1 MLNSHVTTPLISDKS
16 GIKVRHPMTPGVH
29 PCVLAL
35 GSQPATMADMG
46 TQGRDTEFS
55 EMNAALERES
65 ADPVAERI
73 EGSGY
78 RLQMTLIDLIDF
90 ALQIQHLRWNLFDEP
105 ELRSQLDDLGA
116 LVRAGSDSVAQRLR
130 DLGLAPDG
138 TVAAVYQDLLFEP
151 LPSGP
156 FDAQS
161 ATTVFAPRLDQ
172 MDNRLR
178 GSITIIDDLDPESAD
193 VLETIA
199 DEVSAWTRHLPADA

>member
-1 MLNSHVTTPLISDKS
+1 
-16 GIKVRHPMTPGVH
+16 
-29 PCVLAL
+29 
-35 GSQPATMADMG
+35 MADMG

>member
-1 MLNSHVTTPLISDKS
+1 
-16 GIKVRHPMTPGVH
+16 MT
-29 PCVLAL
+29 
-35 GSQPATMADMG
+35 DMG
-46 TQGRDTEFS
+46 TQGRDTEFT

-73 EGSGY
+73 QGSGY
-78 RLQMTLIDLIDF
+78 RLQMSLIDLIDL

-105 ELRSQLDDLGA
+105 ELRSQLDDLDA

-130 DLGLAPDG
+130 DLGIAPDG

-156 FDAQS
+156 FNAGS

-178 GSITIIDDLDPESAD
+178 SSITIIDTLDPESAD
-193 VLETIA
+193 VLETIVNQ
-199 DEVSAWTRHLPADA
+199 VSAWSQQLSP